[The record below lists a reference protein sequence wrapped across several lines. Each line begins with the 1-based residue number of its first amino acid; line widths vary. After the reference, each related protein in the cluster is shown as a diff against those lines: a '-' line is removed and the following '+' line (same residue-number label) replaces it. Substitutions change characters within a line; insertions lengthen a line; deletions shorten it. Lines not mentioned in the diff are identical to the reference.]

1 MDTIIQIAISGLVLG
16 SMYSVSAIGLTLL
29 WGALNVL
36 NMAHG
41 ALMVCGAYAAY
52 YFASVLGLPFYL
64 AIPGALAA
72 GTLLGLAVY
81 ELVARPLRRHNNF
94 ETTIIIATV
103 GVALILENLILKAF
117 GAYPFRQPLSLEG
130 GFNVGQTFVPWNSI
144 LVLVV
149 AILLLIILD
158 FFVRYT
164 RYGRIIRAVA
174 QNFEAA
180 RLMGV
185 RTSAVYRLVFGLSG
199 MLAAV
204 SGIMLS
210 TMTTLAPTMGYDP
223 MLKAFIVCV
232 IAGLG
237 EVRGALI
244 VAFVLGTIESIIQFQ
259 LGVRFGLP
267 TLLLLVV
274 VTLIFR
280 PQGLMRKNE
289 ALRL

>member
-1 MDTIIQIAISGLVLG
+1 M
-16 SMYSVSAIGLTLL
+16 
-29 WGALNVL
+29 
-36 NMAHG
+36 
-41 ALMVCGAYAAY
+41 
-52 YFASVLGLPFYL
+52 LGLIL
-64 AIPGALAA
+64 
-72 GTLLGLAVY
+72 Y
-81 ELVARPLRRHNNF
+81 ELVARPLRRHGSF

-103 GVALILENLILKAF
+103 GVALVLENLILKGF
-117 GAYPFRQPLSLEG
+117 GAYPFKQPLSLEG
-130 GFNVGQTFVPWNSI
+130 GFNVGQTFVPWNSV
-144 LVLVV
+144 LVLIV
-149 AILLLIILD
+149 AIFLLIALD

-185 RTSAVYRLVFGLSG
+185 RTSSVYRLVFGLSG
-199 MLAAV
+199 MLAAI

-244 VAFVLGTIESIIQFQ
+244 VAFVLGAIESIIQFQ
-259 LGVRFGLP
+259 LGVRFALP

-274 VTLIFR
+274 ITLIFR